1 MKSIKLKSVVL
12 VMVMMMSQLA
22 VFANT
27 DNPNAEKGQ
36 ISVKA
41 MEGTKIVLTF
51 PNWGKGITSTVQ
63 LKNTDYQDIYTTE
76 ISEASGYSMKINLSK
91 LENSE
96 YWLVITRGKEVYR
109 QLLSIN
115 RIGFV
120 TVGEMV
126 ETTKPTLVQKMDS
139 FIIKTP
145 SANVKN
151 VSIFDTNGALVYTKK
166 YKSKERQAKEITFN
180 LKEIKNGKYTVR
192 ITTSDDVFYKPLEVK
207 NQKMVA
213 NR

>member
-1 MKSIKLKSVVL
+1 MKIIQIKYAVL
-12 VMVMMMSQLA
+12 VTLMMMSQLA

-36 ISVKA
+36 VSVKA
-41 MEGTKIVLTF
+41 MEGTKIVLKF
-51 PNWGKGITSTVQ
+51 PNWGKGVTSTIQ
-63 LKNTDYQDIYTTE
+63 LKNTDYQDVYKTE
-76 ISEASGYSMKINLSK
+76 ISEASGFSMKINLSK

-96 YWLVITRGKEVYR
+96 YWLVITRGKEIYR

-115 RIGFV
+115 RMGFV
-120 TVGEMV
+120 TVGEMT
-126 ETTKPTLVQKMDS
+126 EITKPTLIQKTNN
-139 FIIKTP
+139 FVIKNP

-151 VSIFDTNGALVYTKK
+151 VSIFDMNGKLVYARK
-166 YKSKERQAKEITFN
+166 YGKKEREAKEVIFN
-180 LKEIKNGKYTVR
+180 LKEITNGKYSVR
-192 ITTSDDVFYKPLEVK
+192 ITTSDDVFYTSLEVK